1 VTGSHLAEGRS
12 QVRPRQVPP
21 RRPVGART
29 IDEILAAARARLSR
43 VTPAEALAELGAG
56 GVLIDIRPAAQR
68 AAVGEVPGSVVI
80 ERNHLE
86 WRLDPASDA
95 RLPWVTGYELRPIV
109 ICAEGYTS
117 SLAAASLQDLGL
129 ALATDVIGGYQ
140 AWQAAG
146 LPTARPAERAAV
158 IAPGASPALSGTTSA
173 GRIRPGVSPRSD
185 PVGRRPRHTGPMNRS
200 VNLVARFLGLAW
212 LGAVAFGI
220 FPPSGHAELLLQAV
234 AYGVTCLC
242 MIGWALFDYSPRAAR
257 YRPRAFPVILGVI
270 AAATGAA
277 AASGW
282 DGGTAMLIFTVVA
295 VMQAGSDAD
304 LQPALAVTAGG
315 ILAAEVSGLAFGTYW
330 AALLGYPLL
339 IASGLLLGRNRGAFR
354 VQAEQLAALLVQRER
369 LEAEQRRADVL
380 DERTRIAREIHDV
393 LAHSIG
399 ALGIQIQAAR
409 SVLTDYGDIDRAV
422 ELLTAAQ
429 RMAGEGLTETR
440 RAVHALRSDTLPLAD
455 ELAKATNT
463 YGERYHVAVSLD
475 TEGTPRPV
483 PAEATVA
490 LLRVAQESLV
500 NAVKHGAGKPVTVRL
515 DFDAAWVRLTVRNE
529 VDAVVPRVVELSTA
543 NAGYGL
549 TGMRERLRLLGGT
562 LEAGREGTCWV
573 VTAQVPLSP
582 SN

>member
-1 VTGSHLAEGRS
+1 
-12 QVRPRQVPP
+12 
-21 RRPVGART
+21 
-29 IDEILAAARARLSR
+29 
-43 VTPAEALAELGAG
+43 
-56 GVLIDIRPAAQR
+56 
-68 AAVGEVPGSVVI
+68 
-80 ERNHLE
+80 
-86 WRLDPASDA
+86 
-95 RLPWVTGYELRPIV
+95 
-109 ICAEGYTS
+109 
-117 SLAAASLQDLGL
+117 
-129 ALATDVIGGYQ
+129 
-140 AWQAAG
+140 
-146 LPTARPAERAAV
+146 
-158 IAPGASPALSGTTSA
+158 
-173 GRIRPGVSPRSD
+173 
-185 PVGRRPRHTGPMNRS
+185 MNRS
-200 VNLVARFLGLAW
+200 VNLVARSLGLAW
-212 LGAVAFGI
+212 LGAIAFGI
-220 FPPSGHAELLLQAV
+220 FPPSGHAELLVQAV

-242 MIGWALFDYSPRAAR
+242 MIGWTLLDYAPRAAR
-257 YRPRAFPVILGVI
+257 YRHRGFPVILGVI
-270 AAATGAA
+270 AAVTGAA

-282 DGGTAMLIFTVVA
+282 DGGTALLIFAVVA
-295 VMQAGSDAD
+295 AMQAGSDAD
-304 LQPALAVTAGG
+304 LQPALGVTAAG
-315 ILAAEVSGLAFGTYW
+315 ILAVEVSGLAFSVYW

-354 VQAEQLAALLVQRER
+354 LQAEQLAALLAQRER

-455 ELAKATNT
+455 ELAKAAST

-475 TEGTPRPV
+475 TEGAPRPV

-490 LLRVAQESLV
+490 LLRVAQEAMV
-500 NAVKHGAGKPVTVRL
+500 NAAKHGAGKPVTVRL
-515 DFDAAWVRLTVRNE
+515 DFDAAMVGVTVRNE
-529 VDAVVPRVVELSTA
+529 VDAVAPRAVELSTA

-562 LEAGREGTCWV
+562 LEAGLDGTCWV
-573 VTAQVPLSP
+573 VAAQVPLSP

>member
-1 VTGSHLAEGRS
+1 
-12 QVRPRQVPP
+12 
-21 RRPVGART
+21 
-29 IDEILAAARARLSR
+29 
-43 VTPAEALAELGAG
+43 
-56 GVLIDIRPAAQR
+56 
-68 AAVGEVPGSVVI
+68 
-80 ERNHLE
+80 
-86 WRLDPASDA
+86 
-95 RLPWVTGYELRPIV
+95 
-109 ICAEGYTS
+109 
-117 SLAAASLQDLGL
+117 
-129 ALATDVIGGYQ
+129 
-140 AWQAAG
+140 
-146 LPTARPAERAAV
+146 
-158 IAPGASPALSGTTSA
+158 
-173 GRIRPGVSPRSD
+173 
-185 PVGRRPRHTGPMNRS
+185 MNRS
-200 VNLVARFLGLAW
+200 VNLVARSLGLAW
-212 LGAVAFGI
+212 LGAIAFGI
-220 FPPSGHAELLLQAV
+220 FPPSGHAELLVQAV

-242 MIGWALFDYSPRAAR
+242 MIGWALLDYSPRAAR
-257 YRPRAFPVILGVI
+257 YRHRGFPVILAVI

-282 DGGTAMLIFTVVA
+282 DGGTALLIFAAVA
-295 VMQAGSDAD
+295 AMQAGSDVD
-304 LQPALAVTAGG
+304 PQPALGVTAAG
-315 ILAAEVSGLAFGTYW
+315 ILAVEVSGLAFSVYW
-330 AALLGYPLL
+330 AALFGYPLL
-339 IASGLLLGRNRGAFR
+339 IASGLLIGRNRGAFR
-354 VQAEQLAALLVQRER
+354 LQAEQLAALLAQRER

-455 ELAKATNT
+455 ELAKAAST

-490 LLRVAQESLV
+490 LLRVAQEAMV
-500 NAVKHGAGKPVTVRL
+500 NAAKHGAGKPVTVRL
-515 DFDAAWVRLTVRNE
+515 DFDAAMVGLTVRNE
-529 VDAVVPRVVELSTA
+529 VDAVAPRAVELSTV

-562 LEAGREGTCWV
+562 LEAGRNGTCWV